1 MDQPP
6 LNQYHAQR
14 ADLCSKEEPQH
25 KLGAAAI
32 LERREVR
39 ELRELEGLR
48 LKGWGD
54 GQLDD
59 HFRAQRQSA
68 DRVSHASDI
77 YWYKSMKG
85 VLAELD
91 DATHFISPSEPIQF
105 LDVGCSPGGFSACVL
120 QRANQAFGVGL
131 ALPVSSGGYNF
142 MLEHRY
148 RQRYDLIEQDI
159 VLYNWGVPT
168 RHTPSSGLRLPDE
181 YRNHF
186 TLVILDAHALRSYSL
201 PAHVTAEEERL
212 ARGAYRDALLIAQF
226 IIALSS
232 VQSGGTIVT
241 RLSHVECF
249 PAAHLVYL
257 LDTISDTLVLH
268 KPRIVHS
275 NRGTF
280 YAIAKGVGKERHAV
294 TMARYLD
301 GLLRLW
307 DGEFRRGGPTGTGR
321 WLLPT
326 DLDFVI
332 TADDIL
338 ENYLDRLID
347 LGRGVWATQGNGLR
361 YFFKKKGIQ
370 V

>member
-1 MDQPP
+1 MDRTP
-6 LNQYHAQR
+6 
-14 ADLCSKEEPQH
+14 ADEHHSCAEPRPEEEPPH
-25 KLGAAAI
+25 RLGAAAL

-48 LKGWGD
+48 LKGWDVDELNG
-54 GQLDD
+54 
-59 HFRAQRQSA
+59 HFKAQRESA
-68 DRVSHASDI
+68 DRASQASDV
-77 YWYKSMKG
+77 YWYKTMKG

-91 DATHFISPSEPIQF
+91 DATHFIPSSGPLQF

-120 QRANQAFGVGL
+120 LRADQALGVGL
-131 ALPVSSGGYNF
+131 SLPMSKGGYNF
-142 MLEHRY
+142 TLERWYRRRY
-148 RQRYDLIEQDI
+148 HLIEQDI
-159 VLYNWGVPT
+159 ALYDLGVPT
-168 RHTPSSGLRLPDE
+168 HNTSSSGLRFPDE
-181 YRNHF
+181 YHNHF
-186 TLVILDAHALRSYSL
+186 DLVILDAHALRSYPL
-201 PAHVTAEEERL
+201 PTHVASEDERL

-232 VQSGGTIVT
+232 VQPGGTIVT

-280 YAIAKGVGKERHAV
+280 YAIAKGVGEGRHAA

-301 GLLRLW
+301 GLRNLW
-307 DGEFRRGGPTGTGR
+307 SSEFRNGGPTGTGR
-321 WLLPT
+321 WLFPT

-332 TADDIL
+332 TADGIL
-338 ENYLDRLID
+338 EDYLDRLID
-347 LGRGVWATQGNGLR
+347 LGRGIWATQGNGLR
-361 YFFKKKGIQ
+361 YFFRKKGIQ